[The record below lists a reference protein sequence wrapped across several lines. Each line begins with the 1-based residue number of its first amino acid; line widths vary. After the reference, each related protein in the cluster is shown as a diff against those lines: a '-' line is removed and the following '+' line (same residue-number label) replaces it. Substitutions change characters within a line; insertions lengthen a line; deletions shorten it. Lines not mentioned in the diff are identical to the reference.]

1 MSRSESAPRGVW
13 AVFGRGLLLVH
24 TSVSHLCPH
33 LHASLHALA
42 MGLPGIDSPFTL
54 PLFPW
59 CSIHPAFFTWEVAP
73 AVCLSLKGQSPG
85 LTSSTLHPC
94 GWKTAECTCVRCVLG
109 LVIYAP
115 SVQVSGT

>member
-1 MSRSESAPRGVW
+1 MSRSESAPWGVW

-24 TSVSHLCPH
+24 TSVPH
-33 LHASLHALA
+33 LHAFLHAQA

-54 PLFPW
+54 PLCPW

-94 GWKTAECTCVRCVLG
+94 GWKTAECTCVRCVLD